1 MIKKV
6 KGFTLIEL
14 VIFIVITSILASTI
28 LLAFNAA
35 LRETPTARENNI
47 ATQTAKKCIE
57 WYVGQRQLNGYTSVA
72 TGTTVP
78 SFCTAPAGYT
88 VTVNVATTTYNGD
101 NNYKT
106 ITVTVTGP
114 AGIGSRD
121 SATTL
126 IANY

>member
-1 MIKKV
+1 MIKKI

-28 LLAFNAA
+28 LLSFNTA
-35 LRETPTARENNI
+35 LQKTPVSRENNI
-47 ATQTAKKCIE
+47 AAQTVKKCME
-57 WYVGQRQLNGYTSVA
+57 WYIGQRQLNGFSSIS

-106 ITVTVTGP
+106 ITVTVNGP
-114 AGIGSRD
+114 SGIGSRD
-121 SATTL
+121 SANTL
-126 IANY
+126 IADY